1 MTNKRGSILIF
12 VYSVIFVLLS
22 LSASVIAHSIQEK
35 RAFEITQNKT
45 AVFYLAETALDN
57 ALAVLTS
64 NQSYAGTTSPVSV
77 YRGATLVGQYE
88 TTVDNISSNLRKITV
103 TSYVPQ
109 KIVVSGNVRQIAK
122 AEAVARIATTPPP
135 ANFYDYAVYSAGE
148 IEFTGQGGASPRV
161 TGDVIYGESITSGS
175 VTGTKT
181 HDATIHPLTHLSFQ
195 DLRNKAQSQ
204 FNANTIAHNNIYTTA
219 DLAAK
224 AAFPTYFNYNNIS
237 GGDPN
242 VVYVEGDLTLKGHIT
257 TGGFFVVVGNI
268 LVDPTVTSD
277 TTINGD
283 VAVKGCIYSTGEFT
297 LNGGGHALNVDGG
310 IWAGEDAEF
319 KGATE
324 VQYNATYMNVVKNFV
339 NSLSSVTVQLLSWRQ
354 LELYD

>member
-1 MTNKRGSILIF
+1 MINKRGSILIF

-45 AVFYLAETALDN
+45 AAFYLAETSLDN
-57 ALAVLTS
+57 ALAVLVS
-64 NQSYAGTTSPVSV
+64 NQSYAGTTSPVSI
-77 YRGATLVGQYE
+77 YRGTTLVGQYE
-88 TTVDNISSNLRKITV
+88 TIVDNIGSNLRKITV

-109 KIVVSGNVRQIAK
+109 KTVTSDELRQIAK

-135 ANFYDYAVYSAGE
+135 PGFYDYAVYSAGE
-148 IEFTGQGGASPRV
+148 IEMTMQGGNTPLI
-161 TGDVIYGESITSGS
+161 TGDVIYADSISSGS

-181 HDATIHPLTHLSFQ
+181 HDATISPLTHLSFQ

-224 AAFPTYFNYNNIS
+224 ADFPAGFYLN
-237 GGDPN
+237 GVDGEPN
-242 VVYVEGDLTLKGHIT
+242 VVYVEGDLTLKGNIT
-257 TGGFFVVVGNI
+257 AGGFFVVVGNI

-277 TTINGD
+277 TSINGN
-283 VAVKGCIYSTGEFT
+283 VAVSGCIYSTGEFV
-297 LNGGGHALNVDGG
+297 LNGGGNALNVDGG

-324 VQYNATYMNVVKNFV
+324 VQYNATYMNLIKDLI

-354 LELYD
+354 LELYN